1 VSDGALS
8 VHDHLPDP
16 RLPLSV
22 RRVPVD
28 YVVAPHRHEFQEI
41 VYVVRGQARHV
52 TELLDGSLTNV
63 MRTATMTL
71 LPGDCFV
78 VSPDERHAFTQPESL
93 VVYNILFTPELIAGE
108 GRWLAGVPGLAD
120 FLFLEPLFRREAEH
134 APKLHLDVGE
144 RAAALACI
152 EAMERE
158 TTDRSP
164 GYELAARARLLEL
177 LVHLGRAWSRAGA
190 DRPAPLAKGQRD
202 AVAAATAFME
212 ERYGDDLSLRAI
224 ADAAYLSPH
233 HFSELFKK
241 RTGLSPWE
249 YLGKLRI
256 ERAQELLRTGD
267 APITEVALA
276 VGFSDSSY
284 FARVF
289 KTQTG
294 LTPRDWRQ
302 RERG

>member
-1 VSDGALS
+1 MNDHTLS
-8 VHDHLPDP
+8 TREHLPDP

-22 RRVPVD
+22 RKHSVD
-28 YVVAPHRHEFQEI
+28 YLVASHRHEFQEV

-52 TELLDGSLTNV
+52 TDLLDESLTHV
-63 MRTATMTL
+63 IRSATVTL

-78 VSPDERHAFTQPESL
+78 VSPDERHAFLEPEGL
-93 VVYNILFTPELIAGE
+93 VVYNIIFTPELLVGE
-108 GRWLAGVPGLAD
+108 GRWLASVPGLDD

-144 RAAALACI
+144 RTAALACI

-158 TTDRSP
+158 TATCQP

-177 LVHLGRAWSRAGA
+177 LVHLGRAWSRSQ
-190 DRPAPLAKGQRD
+190 DERPAPIAAGQRD
-202 AVAAATAFME
+202 AVACATAFME
-212 ERYGDDLSLRAI
+212 ERYSDDLSLRAI

-256 ERAQELLRTGD
+256 ERAQELLRTSD
-267 APITEVALA
+267 APITEVAMA

-294 LTPRDWRQ
+294 LTPRDWRA
-302 RERG
+302 RHRG